1 MHARCAKAVREQRRN
16 RKPLSRVCSLN
27 QSGPL
32 KAGREDERGA
42 AVGCRWIQSTL
53 CVESGSDRGMSLDG
67 TLVARTKLKMRA
79 GKELSAAEAGDLE
92 PTVPVRIAE
101 RAQLADGTA
110 RVRVVAEGGGRLLG
124 WVTLVGKDG
133 QNNLVPNAGAAAD
146 DHFMSQLKGLLKP
159 NLARLRSV
167 FLQWD
172 SNGDGKVSRVEFNK
186 AMKALQLEAPG
197 PTVDLLF
204 DRIDGNSSGF
214 IEFKELETA
223 LQTVVAAPPR
233 SPGSPCMARS
243 PSLTSATPAT
253 LFEPTPSA
261 PEYAGEMRRVIC
273 MHAETQTEIGGDVL
287 TTARVHMAAV
297 VAAANEAVAT
307 SAAGAE
313 RDVSDARLAARRMSD
328 ACAAAEEQLELL
340 VAQAHVD
347 VQRAER
353 QAQEQSIAAAVRAQ
367 AEVAIARVELHEKLA
382 KAQAAAEATRKV
394 LEQFDGL

>member
-1 MHARCAKAVREQRRN
+1 
-16 RKPLSRVCSLN
+16 
-27 QSGPL
+27 
-32 KAGREDERGA
+32 
-42 AVGCRWIQSTL
+42 
-53 CVESGSDRGMSLDG
+53 MSIDG

-146 DHFMSQLKGLLKP
+146 DPFMAQLKGLLKP

-223 LQTVVAAPPR
+223 LQMVVAAPPR
-233 SPGSPCMARS
+233 SPGSPRMARS

-253 LFEPTPSA
+253 LFEPTPPA
-261 PEYAGEMRRVIC
+261 PEEYAGELRRVIC

-328 ACAAAEEQLELL
+328 ACAAAEEQLEQLELQLELL
-340 VAQAHVD
+340 VAQARVD
-347 VQRAER
+347 VQRAEQ

-382 KAQAAAEATRKV
+382 RVQAAAEATRKV
-394 LEQFDGL
+394 LESDDL